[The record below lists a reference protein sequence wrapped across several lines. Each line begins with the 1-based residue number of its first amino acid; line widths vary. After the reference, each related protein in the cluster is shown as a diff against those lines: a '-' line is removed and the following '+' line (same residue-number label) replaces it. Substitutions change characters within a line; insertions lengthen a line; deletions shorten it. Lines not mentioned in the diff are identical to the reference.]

1 VIIMKRDLLSAF
13 DMKDDLEQIIDLAIT
28 IKKKRYDYEPV
39 LSRHILGMIFE
50 KQSTRTRVSLET
62 AIEQLGG
69 HAIYLNPN
77 DMQVGRGET
86 IADTA
91 RVLSGFVDFI
101 SYRAYKSENVA
112 ELARNASVPV
122 INALDDKEH
131 PVQIVADFMTM
142 KEKFGKLRG
151 LKLAYVG
158 DGNNMANSLI
168 AGASILGVDVSVAAP
183 QGHKPNPAIVQRA
196 KEIAKGKGS
205 KVEVLDSPQ
214 DAVEN
219 ADAVY
224 TDVWVSMGEEADK
237 KEKEKQFAGYQI
249 NDSLMAKANRTAIFM
264 HCLPAHRGLEVS
276 ASVIDGPKSI
286 VFWQAENRHTAKAIL
301 LTLHKSM
308 PPRSSL

>member
-1 VIIMKRDLLSAF
+1 MKRDLLSAF
-13 DMKDDLEQIIDLAIT
+13 DMKDDLEQIIDLSINL
-28 IKKKRYDYEPV
+28 KKRRYDYEPV

-86 IADTA
+86 VADTA

-101 SYRAYKSENVA
+101 SYRAYSSDNVA
-112 ELARNASVPV
+112 ELAKNASVPV
-122 INALDDKEH
+122 INALDNKEH

-142 KEKFGKLRG
+142 KEKFGKLKG

-168 AGASILGVDVSVAAP
+168 AGASILGVDVSVGAP
-183 QGHKPNPAIVQRA
+183 QGHKPDSSIVKRA
-196 KEIAKGKGS
+196 KDLAKKNGSSVEI
-205 KVEVLDSPQ
+205 LDDPME
-214 DAVEN
+214 AAEN

-224 TDVWVSMGEEADK
+224 TDVWVSMGEEAEK
-237 KEKEKQFAGYQI
+237 KEKERQFSGFQV
-249 NDSLMAKANRTAIFM
+249 NDSLMSKAKKSAIFM

-276 ASVIDGPKSI
+276 ASVIDGPRSI
-286 VFWQAENRHTAKAIL
+286 VFQQAENRLHTAKAIL

-308 PPRSSL
+308 HTHS

>member
-1 VIIMKRDLLSAF
+1 MKRDLLSAF

-286 VFWQAENRHTAKAIL
+286 VFWQAENRLHTAKAIL